1 MGRFISYCFIGGI
14 NTATDLSA
22 FVFLTTELKV
32 AAALAN
38 FISCMVAFC
47 VSFVLNRTFTFR
59 SSTFALI
66 LPVQVYRFL
75 GINVF
80 SLLGSTAAIWLLSGI
95 MVPIAAK
102 LVTIPLVIAWGFF
115 AVRLLVFQPGT
126 RPCCR
131 AHKKGAQFWGRFS
144 RPNPSCRS

>member
-1 MGRFISYCFIGGI
+1 MNGSDMGRFISYCFIGGI

-22 FVFLTTELKV
+22 FVFLTTKLKM
-32 AAALAN
+32 APALAN
-38 FISCMVAFC
+38 FISYMVALC

-59 SSTFALI
+59 SSTFALM

-75 GINVF
+75 AINVF
-80 SLLGSTAAIWLLSGI
+80 SLLGSTAAIWLLSEI

-126 RPCCR
+126 WPC
-131 AHKKGAQFWGRFS
+131 
-144 RPNPSCRS
+144 

>member
-1 MGRFISYCFIGGI
+1 LARIHITFLQLEMDRFIIYCFVGGI

-22 FVFLTTELKV
+22 FVFLTTELKMAPV
-32 AAALAN
+32 LAN
-38 FISCMVAFC
+38 VISYMVGLC
-47 VSFVLNRTFTFR
+47 VSFVLNRTFTFH

-66 LPVQVYRFL
+66 LAVQVYRFL
-75 GINVF
+75 VINVL

-115 AVRLLVFQPGT
+115 GVRLLVFQPGT
-126 RPCCR
+126 R
-131 AHKKGAQFWGRFS
+131 S
-144 RPNPSCRS
+144 S